1 MTRLGG
7 LADVGVEVVG
17 RCVTPRGELQ
27 LQRRGEHFE
36 LIAGGTFLVASY
48 GGSEARL
55 ARAALAELGGTV
67 SATPAAPAAPAVSA
81 LSVLV
86 AGLGLGLT
94 LRAVLDD
101 RRVGRV
107 DVVELEAAVI
117 AWNRGPLRALNGDA
131 LADPRVRVIAADF
144 LQLIA
149 REDGSL
155 AAYDVTLVDIDNGPT
170 WTVRDANRGLY
181 GAQGLAAVAGRMR
194 PGGVMALW
202 SASRDRGFE
211 TALAAVFPGFTARRV
226 AQWLGPGPGARRA
239 WSYIYI
245 GRRAPPPR

>member
-1 MTRLGG
+1 VTRLGG
-7 LADVGVEVVG
+7 LADGGVEVIG
-17 RCVTPRGELQ
+17 RCATPRGEIQ

-36 LIAGGTFLVASY
+36 LISGGTFLVASY

-55 ARAALAELGGTV
+55 AHAALAELSGTAATV
-67 SATPAAPAAPAVSA
+67 STAPAAPALA
-81 LSVLV
+81 VLV

-94 LRAVLDD
+94 LRAILDD

-117 AWNRGPLRALNGDA
+117 AWNRGPLRGLSGDA

-149 REDGSL
+149 VEGGPL
-155 AAYDVTLVDIDNGPT
+155 GAYDVVLVDIDNGPA
-170 WTVRDANRGLY
+170 WTVRDANRSLY
-181 GAQGLAAVAGRMR
+181 SARGLAAVAGRMR
-194 PGGVMALW
+194 DGGVMALW

-211 TALAAVFPGFTARRV
+211 TALAAVFPGFTVRRV
-226 AQWLGPGPGARRA
+226 AQRLGPGSGARRA
-239 WSYIYI
+239 WSYIYA
-245 GRRAPPPR
+245 GRRAHRPRVR